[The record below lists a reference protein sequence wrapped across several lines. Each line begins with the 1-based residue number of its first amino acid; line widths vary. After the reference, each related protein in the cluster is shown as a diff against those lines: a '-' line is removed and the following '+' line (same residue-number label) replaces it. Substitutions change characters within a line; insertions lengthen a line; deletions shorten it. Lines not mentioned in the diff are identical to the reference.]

1 MHFPMLNPALH
12 STVKC
17 YNKYMFEDIYN
28 SSRSV
33 YYKKNYVLE
42 DVWLGSIDH
51 RFCNS
56 HYVHQDFQSLKVLD
70 HGAFKE
76 KRILMK
82 NYRQNYCVT
91 ANC

>member
-1 MHFPMLNPALH
+1 MIFSH

-28 SSRSV
+28 ISIHIHNKR
-33 YYKKNYVLE
+33 NYVLE
-42 DVWLGSIDH
+42 DVWMSSLDH

-76 KRILMK
+76 KRILTK
-82 NYRQNYCVT
+82 NV
-91 ANC
+91 